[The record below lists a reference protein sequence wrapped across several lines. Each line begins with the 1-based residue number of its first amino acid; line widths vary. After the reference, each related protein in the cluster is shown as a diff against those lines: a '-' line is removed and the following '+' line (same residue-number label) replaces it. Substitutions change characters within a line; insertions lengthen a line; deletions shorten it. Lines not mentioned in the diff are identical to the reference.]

1 MTVNISELMEN
12 YRDSEY
18 TLFDPAADPAHIR
31 ALTAEKLAF
40 LRRSAPVRR
49 RARTPRIV
57 WIGIAAALILGLSV
71 TVYAVYQALVKDY
84 IVETPTLLDAV
95 MEDIGMNPDSGASL
109 SLVGYQGT
117 PEYEAYA
124 AWEAWQ
130 AEHYGEYP
138 MDNSNWHETPDNYY
152 EFYGAVW
159 QEQADALD
167 EITARYGVRLHENM
181 AITDAEEIYGLL
193 GTEPFISDGYEDGS
207 GYIYNDGTF
216 KLDFSRDRDGVTDS
230 GSIFVS
236 VKGTI
241 TDISGDID
249 IDGGYEEWNYQTASG
264 PVVDLVLSPLN
275 AHIFYETGSAYV
287 HVNATRMDQSHTEG
301 MVSHTRGSLESLADS
316 IDFGALSRVFGAG
329 ACFDLA
335 GELEALDAANEQ
347 QNLAT
352 GERLQREA
360 EEDYSHSLEVV
371 ERLGVYGPVPLPE
384 GYAVGPFAWA
394 DLEQTVTAHGESYDS
409 TMTPW
414 GTTVSE
420 DRIDR
425 SYANAAGEGF
435 HLSYTRYYTDESRT
449 ASAAAEQFTAA
460 QTYYTVF
467 EGYRSCQVNG
477 CPGFYFP
484 VVQNTDG
491 IIYDPGV
498 LWLDESHDLVFVL
511 DMRVSY
517 FDTQTKQT
525 VFPGDP
531 FTPEE
536 LIALAATV
544 TIDEK

>member
-1 MTVNISELMEN
+1 MTVTISELMDN

-18 TLFDPAADPAHIR
+18 ALFDPDADTARIR
-31 ALTAEKLAF
+31 ALTERKLAF
-40 LRRSAPVRR
+40 LRRDAPVRR

-57 WIGIAAALILGLSV
+57 WIGIAAALILGMSA
-71 TVYAVYQALVKDY
+71 TAWAVYQVLIQDYAVK
-84 IVETPTLLDAV
+84 TPTLLDAV
-95 MEDIGMNPDSGASL
+95 MEDIGMTPGPGVPI

-117 PEYEAYA
+117 PEYDAYT

-130 AEHYGEYP
+130 AEHYGDHP
-138 MDNSNWHETPDNYY
+138 MDNSNRHETPDNYY
-152 EFYGAVW
+152 EFYGAAW

-167 EITARYGVRLHENM
+167 EIAARYGVRLHESM
-181 AITDAEEIYGLL
+181 ALADAEQIYQLL
-193 GTEPFISDGYEDGS
+193 DAEPFISDGYENGS

-216 KLDFSRDRDGVTDS
+216 DLDFNWDHGGVTDS

-241 TDISGDID
+241 TDISGGFDM
-249 IDGGYEEWNYQTASG
+249 DGGYEEWNYQTASG

-275 AHIFYETGSAYV
+275 AHIFYETGSAYI
-287 HVNATRMDQSHTEG
+287 HVNAARMDHTGG
-301 MVSHTRGSLESLADS
+301 MMSHTRGSLESLADS
-316 IDFGALSRVFGAG
+316 IDFGELSRVFDAG

-347 QNLAT
+347 QDLAI

-371 ERLGVYGPVPLPE
+371 ERLGVYGPDPLPE
-384 GYAVGPFAWA
+384 GYAAGPFAWA
-394 DLEQTVTAHGESYDS
+394 GLEQTVTAHGESYDGA
-409 TMTPW
+409 MTPW
-414 GTTVSE
+414 GATVSE
-420 DRIDR
+420 DCVAR

-435 HLSYTRYYTDESRT
+435 HLSYARYYTDESRT
-449 ASAAAEQFTAA
+449 ASAAAEQFAAA
-460 QTYYTVF
+460 QAYYAAF
-467 EGYRSCQVNG
+467 EGYRPCQVNG

-484 VVQNTDG
+484 VVQNADG

-498 LWLDESHDLVFVL
+498 LWLDASHDLVFVL
-511 DMRVSY
+511 DMSVSY
-517 FDTQTKQT
+517 FDVQTKKT

-531 FTPEE
+531 FTPAE

-544 TIDEK
+544 TAE

>member
-1 MTVNISELMEN
+1 MTVTISELMNN
-12 YRDSEY
+12 YRDDEY
-18 TLFDPAADPAHIR
+18 SLLDPAADPARIR
-31 ALTAEKLAF
+31 ALTAERIAALG
-40 LRRSAPVRR
+40 RDAPVRG
-49 RARTPRIV
+49 RAHARRIV

-84 IVETPTLLDAV
+84 AVKIPTLLDAV
-95 MEDIGMNPDSGASL
+95 MEDIGMDPGPGDTL

-130 AEHYGEYP
+130 AEHYGDHP

-152 EFYGAVW
+152 AFYGAAR

-167 EITARYGVRLHENM
+167 EITTRYGVRLHENM
-181 AITDAEEIYGLL
+181 ALADAEQIYGFL
-193 GTEPFISDGYEDGS
+193 GAEPFLPDGYDRAE

-216 KLDFSRDRDGVTDS
+216 NLDFSQDRDGVTDS

-241 TDISGDID
+241 TDISGGFDM
-249 IDGGYEEWNYQTASG
+249 DGGYEEWNYQTASG
-264 PVVDLVLSPLN
+264 PVVDLVLSPIN
-275 AHIFYETGSAYV
+275 AHIFYETGSAYI
-287 HVNATRMDQSHTEG
+287 HVNAARMDQSHTGG

-316 IDFGALSRVFGAG
+316 IDFGELSRVFDAG

-347 QNLAT
+347 QNLAI

-371 ERLGVYGPVPLPE
+371 ERLGVYGPDPLPA
-384 GYAVGPFAWA
+384 GYAAGPFAWA
-394 DLEQTVTAHGESYDS
+394 GLEQTVTAHGESYDS

-420 DRIDR
+420 DCVNR
-425 SYANAAGEGF
+425 SYWNAAGEGF

-449 ASAAAEQFTAA
+449 ANATSEQFAAA
-460 QTYYTVF
+460 QTYYTAF
-467 EGYRSCQVNG
+467 EGYRPCQVNG

-484 VVQNTDG
+484 VVQNADG

-511 DMRVSY
+511 DMSVSY
-517 FDTQTKQT
+517 FDTHTKQT

-544 TIDEK
+544 AAE